1 MVNNVEMVGRGRLQ
15 EDPIYSTHP
24 FLLQFHQ
31 KAPLILQ
38 KVLQVLQMIDLSE
51 KVFMKN

>member
-24 FLLQFHQ
+24 FLLQFQQ
-31 KAPLILQ
+31 KVPLILQ
-38 KVLQVLQMIDLSE
+38 KVLQILQ
-51 KVFMKN
+51 KVRQIL